1 MKTQRQ
7 DHVFSGTPE
16 RLASLRGAC
25 LIRDRYRCVI
35 SRKFDRAEALKRF
48 QQHGGSKAVDQDGVP
63 LADPGQRFDYLE
75 VAHILPHSLTQ
86 LNSSKELVRIL
97 NPTVLL
103 PLTLR

>member
-35 SRKFDRAEALKRF
+35 SRKFDRAEALKRL

-63 LADPGQRFDYLE
+63 LADAGQRFDYLE

-97 NPTVLL
+97 NPTILP